1 MRVPSVESGEA
12 KSLVRPFIT
21 EFRMASEKVYN
32 FQPFEVQQD
41 YLREYPINKLT

>member
-1 MRVPSVESGEA
+1 MRMPSVESGEA

-32 FQPFEVQQD
+32 FQPNTDILCYFYGWHVFK
-41 YLREYPINKLT
+41 Y